1 MKYKL
6 KINLLA
12 SWGNHLV
19 GILIGLFLMPYVL
32 TTVGDEQYGL
42 WLFICSFAGYS
53 GLLNLGFGETVSR
66 FVAHHHAKNETTR
79 INQVVSVI
87 GAVYL
92 GMSVVLIGLAGLL
105 AWLAPWLYDW
115 GDASITEIRWV
126 IMLLGANVTVG
137 MLGSVFGGVIIGLQR
152 IDLERG
158 FQTVAGLARL
168 GMTVLLLQKEHALV
182 TLATV
187 FLLTTL
193 VENVG
198 YLTVVFRQ
206 MPGLRIGRQ
215 YLDRKTFKE
224 CFGFSMFA
232 LLENMA
238 SKLIDATDTIVIG
251 IMLGTRFI
259 IPYFVAHRLMTF
271 IVQPLQLIGSIVM
284 PRGAELGANEHDESL
299 RLLVQKGLGIAFL
312 LTAGFFI
319 GAWYFGDI
327 VLQTWVGRSYA
338 ESHLILLILL
348 GAQVVATPLHVL
360 RGVLFGMGHVKVPAI
375 LYFIEAI
382 ANLALTLILLKPFGL
397 VGVALGTA
405 IPIVVVELCV
415 LLPYAL
421 SILHFRKAHFFQGV
435 VIPQVL
441 PLASLWGYSFAV
453 GVTFVVSPSW
463 LPVLLVAAG
472 GGVVL
477 GASWLV
483 SHIATKKWLPAQV
496 A

>member
-1 MKYKL
+1 
-6 KINLLA
+6 
-12 SWGNHLV
+12 
-19 GILIGLFLMPYVL
+19 
-32 TTVGDEQYGL
+32 
-42 WLFICSFAGYS
+42 
-53 GLLNLGFGETVSR
+53 
-66 FVAHHHAKNETTR
+66 
-79 INQVVSVI
+79 
-87 GAVYL
+87 
-92 GMSVVLIGLAGLL
+92 
-105 AWLAPWLYDW
+105 
-115 GDASITEIRWV
+115 
-126 IMLLGANVTVG
+126 
-137 MLGSVFGGVIIGLQR
+137 
-152 IDLERG
+152 
-158 FQTVAGLARL
+158 
-168 GMTVLLLQKEHALV
+168 
-182 TLATV
+182 
-187 FLLTTL
+187 
-193 VENVG
+193 
-198 YLTVVFRQ
+198 
-206 MPGLRIGRQ
+206 
-215 YLDRKTFKE
+215 
-224 CFGFSMFA
+224 
-232 LLENMA
+232 
-238 SKLIDATDTIVIG
+238 
-251 IMLGTRFI
+251 
-259 IPYFVAHRLMTF
+259 
-271 IVQPLQLIGSIVM
+271 M

>member
-6 KINLLA
+6 RTNLMA

-32 TTVGDEQYGL
+32 TTVGDAQYGL

-53 GLLNLGFGETVSR
+53 GLLNLGFGDTVSR
-66 FVAHHHAKNETTR
+66 FVAHHHAKNEADR
-79 INQVVSVI
+79 INQVVSTVGLI
-87 GAVYL
+87 YL
-92 GMSVVLIGLAGLL
+92 GMTAFIIDLAGIL

-115 GDASITEIRWV
+115 GDTSITEIRWV
-126 IMLLGANVTVG
+126 IVLLGANVAVG

-158 FQTVAGLARL
+158 FQTLSGFARL
-168 GMTVLLLQKEHALV
+168 GLTVLLLQEEHALV
-182 TLATV
+182 TLATI

-193 VENVG
+193 VENIG

-206 MPGLRIGRQ
+206 MPGLRIGRR
-215 YLDRKTFKE
+215 YLNRDTFKE

-232 LLENMA
+232 LLENLA
-238 SKLIDATDTIVIG
+238 GKLIDATDTIVIG
-251 IMLGTRFI
+251 VMLGTRYI

-271 IVQPLQLIGSIVM
+271 IVQPLQLIGGIFM

-299 RLLVQKGLGIAFL
+299 RALVQKGLGASFL

-319 GAWYFGDI
+319 GAWFFGGV
-327 VLQTWVGRSYA
+327 VLETWVGRSY
-338 ESHLILLILL
+338 EQSHLILLILL
-348 GAQVVATPLHVL
+348 GAQVIATPLHVL

-375 LYFIEAI
+375 LYFIEAL
-382 ANLALTLILLKPFGL
+382 ANLALTLILLKPLGL

-405 IPIVVVELCV
+405 IPIVLVELCV

-435 VIPQVL
+435 VVPQVV
-441 PLASLWGYSFAV
+441 PLVALWCYSFAV

-463 LPVLLVAAG
+463 IPVLLVAAG

-477 GASWLV
+477 GASWLA
-483 SHIATKKWLPAQV
+483 SHHATKKWLPA
-496 A
+496 